1 MTPNES
7 PLTPEEKQSALF
19 AQMVMHVAGT
29 AMVMLGRMPN
39 PMTKKTE
46 IDLES
51 AQLLI
56 DQLEMLEIK
65 TKGNLTGEEQH
76 LLKQNLM
83 MLRMGFVQAAET
95 ANKAPA
101 TTGTETPAKS

>member
-1 MTPNES
+1 MTPDDP
-7 PLTPEEKQSALF
+7 PLTAEEKQSALF

-46 IDLES
+46 IDLDS
-51 AQLLI
+51 ARLLI

-65 TKGNLTGEEQH
+65 TKGNLTGEEQQ

-83 MLRMGFVQAAET
+83 MLRMGFVQAVES

-101 TTGTETPAKS
+101 TANTDAPAKS